1 MLMEYNEIG
10 RFGSYGMAMKKAKE
24 LKERDP
30 GANNHYI
37 FKDITNGPFTSF
49 KTDAYVLMEGP
60 KVPFNDVENLET
72 EDEDG

>member
-1 MLMEYNEIG
+1 MEYNEIG

-30 GANNHYI
+30 GSNNHYN

-49 KTDAYVLMEGP
+49 KTDAYILMKGLS
-60 KVPFNDVENLET
+60 VTFNDIETNET
-72 EDEDG
+72 EDEDE

>member
-1 MLMEYNEIG
+1 MEYNEIG

-30 GANNHYI
+30 DGNNHYI

-60 KVPFNDVENLET
+60 KVPFNDVETDET
-72 EDEDG
+72 EDENE

>member
-1 MLMEYNEIG
+1 MEYNEIG

-24 LKERDP
+24 LKERDS

-49 KTDAYVLMEGP
+49 KTDAYVLMEGSSSL
-60 KVPFNDVENLET
+60 FNDIDTNET